1 MVAHLQHG
9 TVRLGDIFRE
19 IDEELRHDKAAELW
33 KKYGNY
39 VAAAAVL
46 IVLIVAGLSWWQQH
60 QLNRQVTLGN
70 RFAAAEALV
79 RDNKPGDAAAQF
91 GALAQDASA
100 GYATLARMYEAGIK
114 AQSGDVRGA
123 IATYDQIAGDSSVD
137 RPFRDAAT
145 VLGATHALDLP
156 DADLAGLNARLEPL
170 VAQHSPYRHSAMEL
184 LALVAQKR
192 GDNAKAKEYLTR
204 VADDL
209 EAPQGVRSRAAQLL
223 ALVAE

>member
-1 MVAHLQHG
+1 MVTHLQDG
-9 TVRLGDIFRE
+9 TASLGDIFRE
-19 IDEELRHDKAAELW
+19 IDEELRQDKAAELW

-60 QLNRQVTLGN
+60 QHNRQIELGS

-79 RDNKPGDAAAQF
+79 RDNKTGDAAAQF
-91 GALAQDASA
+91 GALAQDASP
-100 GYATLARMYEAGIK
+100 GYATLARLYEAGIK
-114 AQSGDVRGA
+114 AQSGDARGGIA
-123 IATYDQIAGDSSVD
+123 IYDQIAGDSSVD

-145 VLGATHALDLP
+145 ILGATHAFDLP
-156 DADLAGLNARLEPL
+156 DADLAGLSARLEPL
-170 VAQHSPYRHSAMEL
+170 VSQRSPYRHSAMEL
-184 LALVAQKR
+184 LALIAQKR